1 MTATRWKI
9 YPVLAIILTCL
20 TITTNRLYGEKP
32 KTALILSGGG
42 ARGLSHIGVLKAL
55 EEIGFYP
62 DMVIG
67 TSMGALV
74 GALYAS
80 GNTSR
85 EIEQYARNTKLNKL
99 FLPKPYRE
107 IEFVSQKIAEL
118 PELFTIKLDENFNV
132 IYPSNL
138 LSAQQFQKRIFQIMI
153 YPEYASKGNFD
164 SLVIPFRAVA
174 TDIKTGQTV
183 VLKEGSL
190 SKAIAASSAF
200 PIILAPVAIDSFLLV
215 DGGLTNNVPCDVAV
229 EMGAKFIIAVDV
241 TSKNMP
247 ISENMDIFS
256 YFNQAMNTLA
266 HLTDSRNLYLAD
278 VLIRPE
284 IDDYSSVDFEA
295 IDSLIQRG
303 YETTMQQAAEI
314 QPYADSSKWD
324 TDYFRNSIKR
334 LNQTSI
340 RSIKYSGNK
349 KTRSYVIKRELL
361 LKEGQLWNSAY
372 AKRSL
377 KNLFS
382 TGIFK
387 SVYMSLDEFC
397 NDSADL
403 IIEVE
408 EEEKTLFSFGTRY
421 DSEKKARAFIT
432 AKYRNLFGSGID
444 NQLSLIVSDQ
454 YRKLEINS
462 RSTRILQTTFTGYS
476 SLYQKFESLPLYQ
489 NGRRVSFGEFY
500 RTGFEIN
507 AGIQIR
513 RVGLSAVGLKLL
525 HSKIME
531 DSTYTY
537 YPIREDEYGTGSIIF
552 RILVDNTDDPDIPQ
566 RGHKNNIQY
575 EHSFTEDDLQQFDR
589 ISVESITYE
598 TYNGRHTFSPRL
610 HFGYITKALSH
621 YDRFRLGGVNTLPG
635 FHQDEFWG
643 NLLLSLGIGYRTPL
657 TEGSFLQLQAMA
669 GNVWNSFE
677 DFKWEEIK
685 IGARAGILIPTPL
698 GPVNVDYGYNFR
710 NRSLVYLSIG
720 HFF

>member
-1 MTATRWKI
+1 MAVKRWKI

-20 TITTNRLYGEKP
+20 AITTNRLYGKKP
-32 KTALILSGGG
+32 KTALVLSGGG
-42 ARGLSHIGVLKAL
+42 ARGLSHIGALKAL

-85 EIEQYARNTKLNKL
+85 EIEQYTRNTKLNKL
-99 FLPKPYRE
+99 FSSKPYRE
-107 IEFVSQKIAEL
+107 IEFVSQKIDDL
-118 PELFTIKLDENFNV
+118 PELFTIKFDEHLNV

-138 LSAQQFQKRIFQIMI
+138 LSAQQFQERIFQITI

-164 SLVIPFRAVA
+164 SLAIPFRAVT

-183 VLKEGSL
+183 VLKKGSL
-190 SKAIAASSAF
+190 SKAITASSAI
-200 PIILAPVAIDSFLLV
+200 PIILAPVSIDSLLLV
-215 DGGLTNNVPCDVAV
+215 DGGLTNNVPCDVAID
-229 EMGAKFIIAVDV
+229 MGATFIIAVDV
-241 TSKNMP
+241 TSKNTP
-247 ISENMDIFS
+247 ISEDMNILS
-256 YFNQAMNTLA
+256 YFNQTMNTLA
-266 HLTDSRNLYLAD
+266 YLTDSRNLYLAD

-284 IDDYSSVDFEA
+284 IDDYTSVDFDS

-303 YETTMQQAAEI
+303 YEAAIQHAAEI
-314 QPYADSSKWD
+314 RPYADSSKWNA
-324 TDYFRNSIKR
+324 DYFRNSVER

-387 SVYMSLDEFC
+387 SVNMSLDEFC

-403 IIEVE
+403 TIEVKE
-408 EEEKTLFSFGTRY
+408 DEKTLFSFGARY
-421 DSEKKARAFIT
+421 DSEKKARAFVS
-432 AKYRNLFGSGID
+432 AKYRNLFGAGID
-444 NQLSLIVSDQ
+444 NQLSLIFSDQ

-476 SLYQKFESLPLYQ
+476 SLYQTFENLPLYQ
-489 NGRRVSFGEFY
+489 DGRRVSFGQFY

-507 AGIQIR
+507 AGLQIR

-525 HSKIME
+525 HSKISE

-537 YPIREDEYGTGSIIF
+537 YPIKEDEYGTGSIIF
-552 RILVDNTDDPDIPQ
+552 RILVDNTNDPDVPQ

-589 ISVESITYE
+589 ISVESITYK
-598 TYNGRHTFSPRL
+598 TYNDRHTFSTRL

-621 YDRFRLGGVNTLPG
+621 YDRFRLGGINTLPG

-657 TEGSFLQLQAMA
+657 TEGSFLQFQAMA

-677 DFKWEEIK
+677 DFKWKEIK

-698 GPVNVDYGYNFR
+698 GPVSLDYGYNFK
-710 NRSLVYLSIG
+710 NRSLIYLSIG